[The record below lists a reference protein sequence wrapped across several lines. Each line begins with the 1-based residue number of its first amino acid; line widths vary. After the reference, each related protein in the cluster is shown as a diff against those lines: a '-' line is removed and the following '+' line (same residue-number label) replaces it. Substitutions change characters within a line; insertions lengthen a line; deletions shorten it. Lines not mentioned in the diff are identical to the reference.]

1 MIASSPK
8 TFLITGVSSGLGR
21 AFAHGALAA
30 GHRVIGTVRRGSDA
44 DAFAALEPG
53 RAHPLVLDVTD
64 YAAIPGA
71 ISVAEQKAGAV
82 GVLVNNAGYG
92 HEGVLEESSIDDL
105 QRQFAANVF
114 GPVAMIKAVL
124 PGMRERRAGHI
135 VNVTSMGG
143 FITMPGISFYC
154 GSKFALEGISE
165 ALGKEVA
172 GFGIRVTALA
182 PGQFRTDWAG
192 RSMDR
197 TPRSIPD
204 YDVVMDPLRA
214 ARQAKSGNQ
223 PGDPAKAAQALLAL
237 VDAENPP
244 TRLFLGADA
253 LGLVDQKLDAMK
265 GERDRWDAT
274 AHGND
279 GSKEWSRCTPASSV
293 LLKQPGNDAAMAP
306 FNSTGPGSPAFRGGP
321 AILLPPPSA

>member
-1 MIASSPK
+1 MPATIPK

-21 AFAHGALAA
+21 AFAEGALAA
-30 GHRVIGTVRRGSDA
+30 GHRVLGTVRRQEDA
-44 DAFAALEPG
+44 DTFAALAPG
-53 RAHPLVLDVTD
+53 LAHPLLLDVTEFARIP
-64 YAAIPGA
+64 AAVA
-71 ISVAEQKAGAV
+71 TAEQDFGPID
-82 GVLVNNAGYG
+82 VLVNNAGYG
-92 HEGVLEESSIDDL
+92 HEGVLEESSMDDL
-105 QRQFAANVF
+105 ERQFAANVF
-114 GPVAMIKAVL
+114 GPVAMIKAVI
-124 PGMRERRAGHI
+124 PGMRARRRGHI

-172 GFGIRVTALA
+172 AFGIKVTALA

-197 TPRSIPD
+197 TQRSIAD
-204 YDVVMDPLRA
+204 YDALIDPIRA

-244 TRLFLGADA
+244 TRLYLGADA
-253 LGLVDQKLDAMK
+253 LTLVMNKIGAMQA
-265 GERDRWDAT
+265 ELAAWET
-274 AHGND
+274 V
-279 GSKEWSRCTPASSV
+279 SR
-293 LLKQPGNDAAMAP
+293 
-306 FNSTGPGSPAFRGGP
+306 STDFG
-321 AILLPPPSA
+321 

>member
-1 MIASSPK
+1 MTTTAPK

-21 AFAHGALAA
+21 AFARGALDA
-30 GHRVIGTVRRGSDA
+30 GHRVIGTVRRESDA
-44 DAFAALEPG
+44 NTFAASAPG
-53 RAHPLVLDVTD
+53 RVHPLVLDVTD
-64 YAAIPGA
+64 YAAIPA
-71 ISVAEQKAGAV
+71 AVAEAEQDV
-82 GVLVNNAGYG
+82 GQIDVLVNNAGYG
-92 HEGVLEESSIDDL
+92 HEGVLEESSMDDL

-114 GPVAMIKAVL
+114 GPVAMMKAVL
-124 PGMRERRAGHI
+124 PGMRGRRTGHI

-165 ALGKEVA
+165 SLGKEVA

-197 TPRSIPD
+197 KARSIPD
-204 YDVVMDPLRA
+204 YDAVMDPLRE
-214 ARQAKSGNQ
+214 ARQAKNGNQ

-237 VDAENPP
+237 VEAENPP

-253 LGLVDQKLDAMK
+253 LILVDQKLDAMNA
-265 GERDRWDAT
+265 ERDRWDT
-274 AHGND
+274 L
-279 GSKEWSRCTPASSV
+279 SRSTSF
-293 LLKQPGNDAAMAP
+293 AA
-306 FNSTGPGSPAFRGGP
+306 
-321 AILLPPPSA
+321 

>member
-1 MIASSPK
+1 MATIAPK

-21 AFAHGALAA
+21 AFAVAALEA
-30 GHRVIGTVRRGSDA
+30 GHRVVGTVRQARDA
-44 DAFAALEPG
+44 EAFAALAKD

-64 YAAIPGA
+64 FATIPAAV
-71 ISVAEQKAGAV
+71 SQAESLAGPID
-82 GVLVNNAGYG
+82 VLVNNAGYG

-114 GPVAMIKAVL
+114 GPVAMMQAVL
-124 PGMRERRAGHI
+124 PGMRERRSGHI
-135 VNVTSMGG
+135 INVTSMGG

-172 GFGIRVTALA
+172 GFGIRVTTLA

-197 TPRSIPD
+197 TPRSIAD
-204 YDVVMDPLRA
+204 YDAVMDPIRA
-214 ARQAKSGNQ
+214 ARQAKSGHQ

-237 VDAENPP
+237 VASPNPP
-244 TRLFLGADA
+244 VRLFLGADA
-253 LGLVDQKLDAMK
+253 LELVGQKLEAMQA
-265 GERDRWDAT
+265 ELAAWDAL
-274 AHGND
+274 
-279 GSKEWSRCTPASSV
+279 SR
-293 LLKQPGNDAAMAP
+293 
-306 FNSTGPGSPAFRGGP
+306 STGFV
-321 AILLPPPSA
+321 